1 MFSLSPL
8 TLSPYFLPLP
18 FPPLQHG
25 GDDALRFVITEI
37 EELMFLFIVLY
48 GERYQVG
55 VGEGMSQE
63 DSIRRELIH
72 LLYLGPLPHSQILKK
87 FKVTS
92 KFSYHV
98 YANYSSLPPPV

>member
-1 MFSLSPL
+1 
-8 TLSPYFLPLP
+8 
-18 FPPLQHG
+18 
-25 GDDALRFVITEI
+25 
-37 EELMFLFIVLY
+37 MFLLIVLY

-87 FKVTS
+87 FKVNQQI
-92 KFSYHV
+92 FLACV
-98 YANYSSLPPPV
+98 YEIIPLPFLLPPRLDD

>member
-1 MFSLSPL
+1 
-8 TLSPYFLPLP
+8 
-18 FPPLQHG
+18 
-25 GDDALRFVITEI
+25 
-37 EELMFLFIVLY
+37 MFLLIVLY

-87 FKVTS
+87 FKVNQQILLAC
-92 KFSYHV
+92 V
-98 YANYSSLPPPV
+98 